1 MVVADKTT
9 LQQYLQKFFGFDT
22 FKGQQEEI
30 ISSLLAKKD
39 TFVIMPTGGGK
50 SLCYQL
56 PALVSEGT
64 AIIIS
69 PLIALMKNQ
78 VDALRNFGNEDG
90 IAHFLNSSLTKPEI
104 AKVKKDITDG
114 KTKLLYV
121 APESLTKQENVIFF
135 NEIKIS
141 FFAIDEAHCISE
153 WGHDFRPEY
162 RRIRTII
169 EEIGTVP
176 IIALTATA
184 TPKVQQDIQK
194 NLGMTDANVYK
205 SSFNRGNLYYEVR
218 PKQNVIKEIIK
229 YVKTQHGKSGIIY
242 CLSRKKVE
250 ELAETLRVNGVKAQ
264 AYHAGLEAKERAHT
278 QDAFLMEDID
288 VRGITNISSGK
299 MGAAIANTAESMGAK
314 VTLITSN
321 HKDYLKNINAIYV
334 SDAQS
339 MHDAVLKHISDQ
351 DIFISVA
358 AVSDFKP
365 KEKLNGKLKKDT
377 ASMNLQLEPTIDIL
391 KEVGLSKNKI
401 FKVGFAA
408 ESENLIE
415 NAKKKLRTKN
425 LDLIVANLIQES
437 MGLEDTKVSIIDKNT
452 VIDLP
457 KSNKIETAKVI
468 LEEIARHMSMD
479 K

>member
-1 MVVADKTT
+1 LASHKIILGITGGIAAYKAAELTRLLVKDDFDVQVVMTESASQFITPLTFQALSGKEVLTSLWKSNTSNGMSHIELSRNYDLIVIAPASANFLAKLTHGFADDLLSSLCLARNCPIAVAPAMNVHMWTNQAT
-9 LQQYLQKFFGFDT
+9 QRNVSQLQQ
-22 FKGQQEEI
+22 
-30 ISSLLAKKD
+30 
-39 TFVIMPTGGGK
+39 
-50 SLCYQL
+50 
-56 PALVSEGT
+56 
-64 AIIIS
+64 
-69 PLIALMKNQ
+69 
-78 VDALRNFGNEDG
+78 DG
-90 IAHFLNSSLTKPEI
+90 
-104 AKVKKDITDG
+104 
-114 KTKLLYV
+114 
-121 APESLTKQENVIFF
+121 VIFF
-135 NEIKIS
+135 GPDSGEQ
-141 FFAIDEAHCISE
+141 ACGD
-153 WGHDFRPEY
+153 
-162 RRIRTII
+162 
-169 EEIGTVP
+169 IG
-176 IIALTATA
+176 
-184 TPKVQQDIQK
+184 
-194 NLGMTDANVYK
+194 LGRMLDT
-205 SSFNRGNLYYEVR
+205 
-218 PKQNVIKEIIK
+218 
-229 YVKTQHGKSGIIY
+229 
-242 CLSRKKVE
+242 E
-250 ELAETLRVNGVKAQ
+250 ELFRSIKNHFIPKLFKGK
-264 AYHAGLEAKERAHT
+264 KI
-278 QDAFLMEDID
+278 LMTSGGTIEMIDD

-321 HKDYLKNINAIYV
+321 HKDYLKNIHAIYV

>member
-1 MVVADKTT
+1 MASHKIILGITGGIAAYKAAELTRLLVKDDFDVQVVMTESASQFITPLTFQALSGKEVLTSLWKSNTSNGMSHIELSRNYDLIVIAPASANFLAKLTHGFADDLLSSLCLARNCPIAVAPAMNVHMWTNQAT
-9 LQQYLQKFFGFDT
+9 QRNVSQLQQ
-22 FKGQQEEI
+22 
-30 ISSLLAKKD
+30 
-39 TFVIMPTGGGK
+39 
-50 SLCYQL
+50 
-56 PALVSEGT
+56 
-64 AIIIS
+64 
-69 PLIALMKNQ
+69 
-78 VDALRNFGNEDG
+78 DG
-90 IAHFLNSSLTKPEI
+90 
-104 AKVKKDITDG
+104 
-114 KTKLLYV
+114 
-121 APESLTKQENVIFF
+121 VIFF
-135 NEIKIS
+135 GPDSGEQ
-141 FFAIDEAHCISE
+141 ACGD
-153 WGHDFRPEY
+153 
-162 RRIRTII
+162 
-169 EEIGTVP
+169 IG
-176 IIALTATA
+176 
-184 TPKVQQDIQK
+184 
-194 NLGMTDANVYK
+194 LGRMMDT
-205 SSFNRGNLYYEVR
+205 
-218 PKQNVIKEIIK
+218 
-229 YVKTQHGKSGIIY
+229 
-242 CLSRKKVE
+242 E
-250 ELAETLRVNGVKAQ
+250 ELFRSIKNHFIPKLFKGK
-264 AYHAGLEAKERAHT
+264 KI
-278 QDAFLMEDID
+278 LMTSGGTIEMIDD

-299 MGAAIANTAESMGAK
+299 MGDAIANTAESMGAK

-321 HKDYLKNINAIYV
+321 HKDYLKNIHAIYV

-452 VIDLP
+452 VIDVP

>member
-1 MVVADKTT
+1 LASHKIILGITGGIAAYKAAELTRLLVKDDFDVQVVMTESASQFIAPLTFQALSGKEVLTSLWKSNTSNGMSHIELSRNYDLIVIAPASANFLAKLTHGFADDLLSSLCLARNCPIAVAPAMNVHMWTNQAT
-9 LQQYLQKFFGFDT
+9 QRNVSQLQQ
-22 FKGQQEEI
+22 
-30 ISSLLAKKD
+30 
-39 TFVIMPTGGGK
+39 
-50 SLCYQL
+50 
-56 PALVSEGT
+56 
-64 AIIIS
+64 
-69 PLIALMKNQ
+69 
-78 VDALRNFGNEDG
+78 DG
-90 IAHFLNSSLTKPEI
+90 
-104 AKVKKDITDG
+104 
-114 KTKLLYV
+114 
-121 APESLTKQENVIFF
+121 VIFF
-135 NEIKIS
+135 GPDSGEQ
-141 FFAIDEAHCISE
+141 ACGD
-153 WGHDFRPEY
+153 
-162 RRIRTII
+162 
-169 EEIGTVP
+169 IG
-176 IIALTATA
+176 
-184 TPKVQQDIQK
+184 
-194 NLGMTDANVYK
+194 LGRMLDT
-205 SSFNRGNLYYEVR
+205 
-218 PKQNVIKEIIK
+218 
-229 YVKTQHGKSGIIY
+229 
-242 CLSRKKVE
+242 E
-250 ELAETLRVNGVKAQ
+250 ELFRSIKNHFIPKLFKGK
-264 AYHAGLEAKERAHT
+264 KI
-278 QDAFLMEDID
+278 LMTSGGTIEMIDD

-321 HKDYLKNINAIYV
+321 HKDYLKNIHAIYV

-452 VIDLP
+452 VIDVP

>member
-1 MVVADKTT
+1 LASHKIILGITGGIAAYKAAELTRLLVKDDFDVQVVMTESASQFITPLTFQALSGKEVLTSLWKSNTSNGMSHIELSRNYDLIVIAPASANFLAKLTHGFADDLLSSLCLARNCPIAVAPAMNLHMWTNQAT
-9 LQQYLQKFFGFDT
+9 QRNVSQLQQ
-22 FKGQQEEI
+22 
-30 ISSLLAKKD
+30 
-39 TFVIMPTGGGK
+39 
-50 SLCYQL
+50 
-56 PALVSEGT
+56 
-64 AIIIS
+64 
-69 PLIALMKNQ
+69 
-78 VDALRNFGNEDG
+78 DG
-90 IAHFLNSSLTKPEI
+90 
-104 AKVKKDITDG
+104 
-114 KTKLLYV
+114 
-121 APESLTKQENVIFF
+121 VIFF
-135 NEIKIS
+135 GPDSGEQ
-141 FFAIDEAHCISE
+141 ACGD
-153 WGHDFRPEY
+153 
-162 RRIRTII
+162 
-169 EEIGTVP
+169 IG
-176 IIALTATA
+176 
-184 TPKVQQDIQK
+184 
-194 NLGMTDANVYK
+194 LGRMLDT
-205 SSFNRGNLYYEVR
+205 
-218 PKQNVIKEIIK
+218 
-229 YVKTQHGKSGIIY
+229 
-242 CLSRKKVE
+242 E
-250 ELAETLRVNGVKAQ
+250 ELFRSIKNHFIPKLFKGK
-264 AYHAGLEAKERAHT
+264 KI
-278 QDAFLMEDID
+278 LMTSGGTIEMIDD

-452 VIDLP
+452 VIDVP

-468 LEEIARHMSMD
+468 LEEIARHMSID

>member
-1 MVVADKTT
+1 MASHKIILGITGGIAAYKAAELTRLLVKDDFDVQVVMTESASQFIAPLTFQALSGKEVLTSLWKSNTSNGMSHIELSRNYDLIVIAPASANFLAKLTHGFADDLLSSLCLARNCPIAVAPAMNVHMWTNQAT
-9 LQQYLQKFFGFDT
+9 QRNVSQLQQ
-22 FKGQQEEI
+22 
-30 ISSLLAKKD
+30 
-39 TFVIMPTGGGK
+39 
-50 SLCYQL
+50 
-56 PALVSEGT
+56 
-64 AIIIS
+64 
-69 PLIALMKNQ
+69 
-78 VDALRNFGNEDG
+78 DG
-90 IAHFLNSSLTKPEI
+90 
-104 AKVKKDITDG
+104 
-114 KTKLLYV
+114 
-121 APESLTKQENVIFF
+121 VIFF
-135 NEIKIS
+135 GPDSGEQ
-141 FFAIDEAHCISE
+141 ACGD
-153 WGHDFRPEY
+153 
-162 RRIRTII
+162 
-169 EEIGTVP
+169 IG
-176 IIALTATA
+176 
-184 TPKVQQDIQK
+184 
-194 NLGMTDANVYK
+194 LGRMLDT
-205 SSFNRGNLYYEVR
+205 
-218 PKQNVIKEIIK
+218 
-229 YVKTQHGKSGIIY
+229 
-242 CLSRKKVE
+242 E
-250 ELAETLRVNGVKAQ
+250 ELFRSIKNHFIPKLFKGK
-264 AYHAGLEAKERAHT
+264 KI
-278 QDAFLMEDID
+278 LMTSGGTIEMIDD

-321 HKDYLKNINAIYV
+321 HKDYLKNIHAIYV

-452 VIDLP
+452 VIDVP

>member
-1 MVVADKTT
+1 MASHKIILGITGGIAAYKAAELTRLLVKDDFDVQVVMTESASQFITPLTFQALSGKEVLTSLWKSNTSNGMSHIELSRNYDLIVIAPASANFLAKLTHGFADDLLSSLCLARNCPIAVAPAMNVHMWTNQAT
-9 LQQYLQKFFGFDT
+9 QRNVSQLQQ
-22 FKGQQEEI
+22 
-30 ISSLLAKKD
+30 
-39 TFVIMPTGGGK
+39 
-50 SLCYQL
+50 
-56 PALVSEGT
+56 
-64 AIIIS
+64 
-69 PLIALMKNQ
+69 
-78 VDALRNFGNEDG
+78 DG
-90 IAHFLNSSLTKPEI
+90 
-104 AKVKKDITDG
+104 
-114 KTKLLYV
+114 
-121 APESLTKQENVIFF
+121 VIFF
-135 NEIKIS
+135 GPDSGEQ
-141 FFAIDEAHCISE
+141 ACGD
-153 WGHDFRPEY
+153 
-162 RRIRTII
+162 
-169 EEIGTVP
+169 IG
-176 IIALTATA
+176 
-184 TPKVQQDIQK
+184 
-194 NLGMTDANVYK
+194 LGRMLDT
-205 SSFNRGNLYYEVR
+205 
-218 PKQNVIKEIIK
+218 
-229 YVKTQHGKSGIIY
+229 
-242 CLSRKKVE
+242 E
-250 ELAETLRVNGVKAQ
+250 ELFRSIKNHFIPKLFKGK
-264 AYHAGLEAKERAHT
+264 KI
-278 QDAFLMEDID
+278 LMTSGGTIEMIDD

-321 HKDYLKNINAIYV
+321 HKDYLKNIHAIYV

-415 NAKKKLRTKN
+415 NAKKKLKTKN

-437 MGLEDTKVSIIDKNT
+437 MGLEDAKVSIIDKNN
-452 VIDLP
+452 VIDVP

-468 LEEIARHMSMD
+468 LEEIARHMSID

>member
-1 MVVADKTT
+1 MASHKIILGITGGIAAYKAAELTRLLVKDDFDVQVVMTESASQFITPLTFQALSGKEVLTSLWKSNTSNGMSHIELSRNYDLIVIAPASANFLAKLTHGFADDLLSSLCLARNCPIAVAPAMNVHMWTNQPT
-9 LQQYLQKFFGFDT
+9 QRNVSQLQQ
-22 FKGQQEEI
+22 
-30 ISSLLAKKD
+30 
-39 TFVIMPTGGGK
+39 
-50 SLCYQL
+50 
-56 PALVSEGT
+56 
-64 AIIIS
+64 
-69 PLIALMKNQ
+69 
-78 VDALRNFGNEDG
+78 DG
-90 IAHFLNSSLTKPEI
+90 
-104 AKVKKDITDG
+104 
-114 KTKLLYV
+114 
-121 APESLTKQENVIFF
+121 VIFF
-135 NEIKIS
+135 GPDSGEQ
-141 FFAIDEAHCISE
+141 ACGD
-153 WGHDFRPEY
+153 
-162 RRIRTII
+162 
-169 EEIGTVP
+169 IG
-176 IIALTATA
+176 
-184 TPKVQQDIQK
+184 
-194 NLGMTDANVYK
+194 LGRMMDT
-205 SSFNRGNLYYEVR
+205 
-218 PKQNVIKEIIK
+218 
-229 YVKTQHGKSGIIY
+229 
-242 CLSRKKVE
+242 E
-250 ELAETLRVNGVKAQ
+250 ELFRSIKNHFIPKLFKGK
-264 AYHAGLEAKERAHT
+264 KI
-278 QDAFLMEDID
+278 LMTSGGTIEMIDD

-452 VIDLP
+452 VIDVP

>member
-1 MVVADKTT
+1 LASHKIILGITGGIAAYKAAELTRLLVKDDFDVQVVMTESANQFITPLTFQALSGKEVLTSLWKSNTSNGMSHIELSRNYDLIVIAPASANFLAKLTHGFADDLLSSLCLARNCPIAVAPAMNVHMWTNQAT
-9 LQQYLQKFFGFDT
+9 QRNVSQLQQ
-22 FKGQQEEI
+22 
-30 ISSLLAKKD
+30 
-39 TFVIMPTGGGK
+39 
-50 SLCYQL
+50 
-56 PALVSEGT
+56 
-64 AIIIS
+64 
-69 PLIALMKNQ
+69 
-78 VDALRNFGNEDG
+78 DG
-90 IAHFLNSSLTKPEI
+90 
-104 AKVKKDITDG
+104 
-114 KTKLLYV
+114 
-121 APESLTKQENVIFF
+121 VIFF
-135 NEIKIS
+135 GPDSGEQ
-141 FFAIDEAHCISE
+141 ACGD
-153 WGHDFRPEY
+153 
-162 RRIRTII
+162 
-169 EEIGTVP
+169 IG
-176 IIALTATA
+176 
-184 TPKVQQDIQK
+184 
-194 NLGMTDANVYK
+194 LGRMLDT
-205 SSFNRGNLYYEVR
+205 
-218 PKQNVIKEIIK
+218 
-229 YVKTQHGKSGIIY
+229 
-242 CLSRKKVE
+242 E
-250 ELAETLRVNGVKAQ
+250 ELFRSIKNHFIPKLFKGK
-264 AYHAGLEAKERAHT
+264 KI
-278 QDAFLMEDID
+278 LMTSGGTIEMIDD

-437 MGLEDTKVSIIDKNT
+437 MGLEDTKVSIIDKNS

>member
-1 MVVADKTT
+1 MASHKIILGITGGIAAYKAAELTRLLVKDDFDVQVVMTESASQFITPLTFQALSGKEVLTSLWKSNTSNGMSHIELSRNYDLIVIAPASANFLAKLTHGFADDLLSSLCLARNCPIAVAPAMNVHMWTNQAT
-9 LQQYLQKFFGFDT
+9 QRNVSQLQQ
-22 FKGQQEEI
+22 
-30 ISSLLAKKD
+30 
-39 TFVIMPTGGGK
+39 
-50 SLCYQL
+50 
-56 PALVSEGT
+56 
-64 AIIIS
+64 
-69 PLIALMKNQ
+69 
-78 VDALRNFGNEDG
+78 DG
-90 IAHFLNSSLTKPEI
+90 
-104 AKVKKDITDG
+104 
-114 KTKLLYV
+114 
-121 APESLTKQENVIFF
+121 VIFF
-135 NEIKIS
+135 GPDSGEQ
-141 FFAIDEAHCISE
+141 ACGD
-153 WGHDFRPEY
+153 
-162 RRIRTII
+162 
-169 EEIGTVP
+169 IG
-176 IIALTATA
+176 
-184 TPKVQQDIQK
+184 
-194 NLGMTDANVYK
+194 LGRMLDT
-205 SSFNRGNLYYEVR
+205 
-218 PKQNVIKEIIK
+218 
-229 YVKTQHGKSGIIY
+229 
-242 CLSRKKVE
+242 E
-250 ELAETLRVNGVKAQ
+250 ELFRSIKNHFIPKLFKGK
-264 AYHAGLEAKERAHT
+264 KI
-278 QDAFLMEDID
+278 LMTSGGTIEMIDD

-321 HKDYLKNINAIYV
+321 HKDYLKNIHAIYV

-452 VIDLP
+452 VIDVP

>member
-1 MVVADKTT
+1 MASHKIILGITGGIAAYKAAELTRLLVKDDFDVQVVMTESASQFITPLTFQALSGKEVLTSLWKSNTSNGMSHIELSRNYDLIVIAPASANFLAKLTHGFADDLLSSLCLARNCPIAVAPAMNVHMWTNQAT
-9 LQQYLQKFFGFDT
+9 QRNVSQLQQ
-22 FKGQQEEI
+22 
-30 ISSLLAKKD
+30 
-39 TFVIMPTGGGK
+39 
-50 SLCYQL
+50 
-56 PALVSEGT
+56 
-64 AIIIS
+64 
-69 PLIALMKNQ
+69 
-78 VDALRNFGNEDG
+78 DG
-90 IAHFLNSSLTKPEI
+90 
-104 AKVKKDITDG
+104 
-114 KTKLLYV
+114 
-121 APESLTKQENVIFF
+121 VIFF
-135 NEIKIS
+135 GPDSGEQ
-141 FFAIDEAHCISE
+141 ACGD
-153 WGHDFRPEY
+153 
-162 RRIRTII
+162 
-169 EEIGTVP
+169 IG
-176 IIALTATA
+176 
-184 TPKVQQDIQK
+184 
-194 NLGMTDANVYK
+194 LGRMLDT
-205 SSFNRGNLYYEVR
+205 
-218 PKQNVIKEIIK
+218 
-229 YVKTQHGKSGIIY
+229 
-242 CLSRKKVE
+242 E
-250 ELAETLRVNGVKAQ
+250 ELFRSIKNHFIPKLFKGK
-264 AYHAGLEAKERAHT
+264 KI
-278 QDAFLMEDID
+278 LMTSGGTFEMIDD

-321 HKDYLKNINAIYV
+321 HKDYLKNIHAIYV

>member
-1 MVVADKTT
+1 MASHKIILGITGGIAAYKAAELTRLLVKDDFDVQVVMTESANQFITPLTFQALSGKEVLTSLWKSNTSNGMSHIELSRNYDLIVIAPASANFLAKLTHGFADDLLSSLCLARNCPIAVAPAMNVHMWTNQAT
-9 LQQYLQKFFGFDT
+9 QRNVSQLQQ
-22 FKGQQEEI
+22 
-30 ISSLLAKKD
+30 
-39 TFVIMPTGGGK
+39 
-50 SLCYQL
+50 
-56 PALVSEGT
+56 
-64 AIIIS
+64 
-69 PLIALMKNQ
+69 
-78 VDALRNFGNEDG
+78 DG
-90 IAHFLNSSLTKPEI
+90 
-104 AKVKKDITDG
+104 
-114 KTKLLYV
+114 
-121 APESLTKQENVIFF
+121 VIFF
-135 NEIKIS
+135 GPDSGEQ
-141 FFAIDEAHCISE
+141 ACGD
-153 WGHDFRPEY
+153 
-162 RRIRTII
+162 
-169 EEIGTVP
+169 IG
-176 IIALTATA
+176 
-184 TPKVQQDIQK
+184 
-194 NLGMTDANVYK
+194 LGRMLDT
-205 SSFNRGNLYYEVR
+205 
-218 PKQNVIKEIIK
+218 
-229 YVKTQHGKSGIIY
+229 
-242 CLSRKKVE
+242 E
-250 ELAETLRVNGVKAQ
+250 ELFRSIKNHFIPKLFKGK
-264 AYHAGLEAKERAHT
+264 KI
-278 QDAFLMEDID
+278 LMTSGGTIEMIDD

-321 HKDYLKNINAIYV
+321 HKDYLKNIHAIYV

-377 ASMNLQLEPTIDIL
+377 ASMNLLLEPTIDIL

-457 KSNKIETAKVI
+457 KSNKMETAKVI